1 MRDDDQK
8 RGSKL
13 VLLGRDRDKEV
24 SLERNLSCRM
34 KKYFL
39 TDSESV
45 LWRKGGGGIPARGNN
60 HSRHAEV
67 GELIENLGNDGNL
80 VSLKWKVA
88 Q

>member
-45 LWRKGGGGIPARGNN
+45 L
-60 HSRHAEV
+60 
-67 GELIENLGNDGNL
+67 
-80 VSLKWKVA
+80 
-88 Q
+88 